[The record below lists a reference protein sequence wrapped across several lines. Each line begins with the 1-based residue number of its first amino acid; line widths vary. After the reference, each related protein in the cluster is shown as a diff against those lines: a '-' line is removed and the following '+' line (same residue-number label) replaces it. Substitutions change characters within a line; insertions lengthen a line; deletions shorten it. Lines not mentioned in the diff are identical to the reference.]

1 LAGTSTP
8 VSKNQGMNES
18 LHELKAIIEQ
28 SDFYEGE
35 SCHPVHKL
43 LNIPFYIIKIAHL
56 VTNQDQKLLAR
67 FNLKHLI
74 QFDEQQKK
82 LFYILQ
88 VVARNY
94 VQNNELKEIP
104 TTVYELT
111 PNLLLPYISV
121 SSGPVPLCKRA
132 KKKKK
137 KKSRKKKA
145 VMADYEIMGNA
156 DNMDSTNSFSFTDLS
171 TALDSH
177 AAFRNCSVPFS
188 KIQHIFNE
196 ALGERS
202 DTSSSEESV
211 LSIVNGVCQEYEELV
226 STMRDNYE
234 SIIQATN
241 LKLYIKETQIEK
253 LEDTIRKTKGTSSV
267 FQR

>member
-1 LAGTSTP
+1 
-8 VSKNQGMNES
+8 MNES

-74 QFDEQQKK
+74 HFDEQQKK

-88 VVARNY
+88 IVARNY
-94 VQNNELKEIP
+94 VQNNEQKEIP

-121 SSGPVPLCKRA
+121 SSGPAPLGKRT
-132 KKKKK
+132 KKK
-137 KKSRKKKA
+137 KKSRKKKT
-145 VMADYEIMGNA
+145 VMADYEVTGNA
-156 DNMDSTNSFSFTDLS
+156 DNIGSPNSFSFTDLS

-177 AAFRNCSVPFS
+177 AAFRNYSVPFS

-196 ALGERS
+196 TLGERS

-211 LSIVNGVCQEYEELV
+211 LSIVNGVCQEYEELL

-253 LEDTIRKTKGTSSV
+253 LEDTIRKTKGPSSV

>member
-1 LAGTSTP
+1 
-8 VSKNQGMNES
+8 MNES

-88 VVARNY
+88 IVARNY
-94 VQNNELKEIP
+94 VQNNESKEIP

-111 PNLLLPYISV
+111 PNLLLPIVSVNTGSVSNNQQTKKKKNRRKKRVVKLDSESMDGIVTHSNPLSTAIDDINESVSLTYLSAALEAHTEFRNYSVPLSKFQNIFSETLKDQSV
-121 SSGPVPLCKRA
+121 SSN
-132 KKKKK
+132 
-137 KKSRKKKA
+137 
-145 VMADYEIMGNA
+145 EI
-156 DNMDSTNSFSFTDLS
+156 
-171 TALDSH
+171 
-177 AAFRNCSVPFS
+177 
-188 KIQHIFNE
+188 
-196 ALGERS
+196 
-202 DTSSSEESV
+202 V
-211 LSIVNGVCQEYEELV
+211 LSVVNGVCQEYEELLN
-226 STMRDNYE
+226 TMRDNYE

-253 LEDTIRKTKGTSSV
+253 LEESIRKINSTTT
-267 FQR
+267 FL

>member
-1 LAGTSTP
+1 LAGISTP
-8 VSKNQGMNES
+8 VPKNHGMNES
-18 LHELKAIIEQ
+18 LHQLKAIIEQ

-88 VVARNY
+88 IVARNY

-104 TTVYELT
+104 MTVYELT
-111 PNLLLPYISV
+111 PNLLLPYISG
-121 SSGPVPLCKRA
+121 SSSPVPLCKRA

-137 KKSRKKKA
+137 SRKKKT
-145 VMADYEIMGNA
+145 VMADYEVMGDT
-156 DNMDSTNSFSFTDLS
+156 DNIDSSNSFSFTDLS
-171 TALDSH
+171 TALESH
-177 AAFRNCSVPFS
+177 AAFHNYSVPFS
-188 KIQHIFNE
+188 KIQHIFSE
-196 ALGERS
+196 TLGERS
-202 DTSSSEESV
+202 DDTRSSEESV
-211 LSIVNGVCQEYEELV
+211 LSIVNGVCQEYEELL